1 MSKAAAFAGNDVPA
15 VQMESLIQN
24 VRKQSLL
31 QVHAH
36 IHACM
41 HAHTCTHTRLQ
52 QYSQSGGRVLSIH
65 LQQAVVFSVANKAA

>member
-24 VRKQSLL
+24 VGKQSLL

-41 HAHTCTHTRLQ
+41 HTHARTHDCSNTH
-52 QYSQSGGRVLSIH
+52 SQVGE
-65 LQQAVVFSVANKAA
+65 F